1 MVERRRR
8 SDVSDNVSWWCPHC
22 KGRKSIRDGSFF
34 AKSRLT
40 LQKWLVLMYFWAR
53 EYPVGDAAE
62 EAQVQEKVYQ
72 WLCEVCSTRLI
83 TSRPVVLGG
92 PGAVVQ
98 IDESL
103 FRHKPKVAHN
113 NNTIY
118 IQVEI
123 TNFIVFRIIEE
134 ELQPG
139 KFGFLGWWTQ
149 LNPLL

>member
-1 MVERRRR
+1 MTVRCALPMMERRR

-22 KGRKSIRDGSFF
+22 KSRKSIRDGSFF

-62 EAQVQEKVYQ
+62 EAQVQEKTAIDVYQ
-72 WLCEVCSTRLI
+72 WLREMCSTRLI
-83 TSRPVVLGG
+83 TSGPVLGG

-103 FRHKPKVAHN
+103 FWHKPKVAH
-113 NNTIY
+113 T
-118 IQVEI
+118 
-123 TNFIVFRIIEE
+123 
-134 ELQPG
+134 
-139 KFGFLGWWTQ
+139 
-149 LNPLL
+149 